1 MRTVNASL
9 ARTIEDKLRAA
20 LVPEVLEV
28 ENESANHNVPKGSE
42 THFRVV
48 VVSQAFHGKLPVA
61 RHQLIYK
68 ALAEEMQPGRVHA
81 LAITSR
87 TPAEWAA
94 SPEGNASPPCLGG
107 SKA

>member
-1 MRTVNASL
+1 VNGPL
-9 ARTIEDKLRAA
+9 AQTIETKLRSA
-20 LVPEVLEV
+20 LDPEVLEV
-28 ENESANHNVPKGSE
+28 DNESANHNVPKGSE

-48 VVSQAFHGKLPVA
+48 IVSRAFEGKLPVA
-61 RHQLIYK
+61 RHQLVYR
-68 ALAEEMQPGRVHA
+68 ALAEEMKPGGVHA

-94 SPEGNASPPCLGG
+94 AAAANVSPPCLGG

>member
-1 MRTVNASL
+1 MTTL
-9 ARTIEDKLRAA
+9 KDEIEEKLRAA
-20 LVPEVLEV
+20 LAPAVLEV
-28 ENESANHNVPKGSE
+28 HNESGMHNVPKGSE

-48 VVSQAFHGKLPVA
+48 VVSAAFEGKSAVM

-68 ALAEEMQPGRVHA
+68 ALADAMKPGRVHA

-87 TPAEWAA
+87 TPDEWSA

-107 SKA
+107 SKS

>member
-1 MRTVNASL
+1 MNLSL
-9 ARTIEDKLRAA
+9 AQTIEDKLKSA
-20 LVPEVLEV
+20 LSPELLEV

-48 VVSQAFHGKLPVA
+48 VVSRSFEGKLPVA
-61 RHQLIYK
+61 RHQLVYK
-68 ALAEEMQPGRVHA
+68 ALAEEMKPGRVHA

-94 SPEGNASPPCLGG
+94 AAEANVSPPCLGG
-107 SKA
+107 SKS